1 MNAYSN
7 DLANIL
13 NGKAIAQSRK
23 YYHTSC
29 GTPHLFLAMFGFLAM
44 NKDTEEYGE
53 TYKKLRE
60 VLNKYGVT
68 GQVFEASFLQFYP
81 KGDPEELGA
90 QYNIKPDEEYR
101 IVVQNLNRNAVK
113 CRRSMEVQ
121 DLIFELFSDRSYNI
135 YTIFEDIIKDSGKVQ
150 EMYGEIQKAFM
161 AAPILEISE
170 LEELDEVTNVNKYV
184 AKNPI
189 TTINAEETI
198 KKIEMCLSGRSIKNC
213 VLTGPAGTGKTT
225 YVYELAQRINRG
237 DVPESFRGKV
247 IYELNS
253 ANMVAGTKYRGEFEQ
268 KLKNIVMIF
277 KEHPEAILFVDEMH
291 TLLGL
296 GGAEGAAGA
305 GDLLKPYITR
315 GELQIIGAT
324 TDEEYTKNLLPDKA
338 FISRFHEIKINEPT
352 REETKQILIGL
363 LPVETKFF
371 NKEIQMELLD
381 KVIDM
386 SMKYTLEQAN
396 PRKAIN
402 MLELACAYCKVF
414 EDNKQIVN
422 VDDVIESVRL
432 RYNIYISK
440 DKMADTKRELFKE
453 LLGQDDALN
462 QVLRNLEMVERGI
475 TDIERPALS
484 MLLCGP
490 TG

>member
-1 MNAYSN
+1 
-7 DLANIL
+7 
-13 NGKAIAQSRK
+13 
-23 YYHTSC
+23 
-29 GTPHLFLAMFGFLAM
+29 
-44 NKDTEEYGE
+44 
-53 TYKKLRE
+53 
-60 VLNKYGVT
+60 
-68 GQVFEASFLQFYP
+68 
-81 KGDPEELGA
+81 
-90 QYNIKPDEEYR
+90 
-101 IVVQNLNRNAVK
+101 
-113 CRRSMEVQ
+113 
-121 DLIFELFSDRSYNI
+121 
-135 YTIFEDIIKDSGKVQ
+135 
-150 EMYGEIQKAFM
+150 
-161 AAPILEISE
+161 
-170 LEELDEVTNVNKYV
+170 
-184 AKNPI
+184 
-189 TTINAEETI
+189 
-198 KKIEMCLSGRSIKNC
+198 
-213 VLTGPAGTGKTT
+213 
-225 YVYELAQRINRG
+225 
-237 DVPESFRGKV
+237 
-247 IYELNS
+247 
-253 ANMVAGTKYRGEFEQ
+253 
-268 KLKNIVMIF
+268 MIF

>member
-150 EMYGEIQKAFM
+150 EMYSEIQKAFM

-253 ANMVAGTKYRGEFEQ
+253 ANMVAGTK
-268 KLKNIVMIF
+268 
-277 KEHPEAILFVDEMH
+277 
-291 TLLGL
+291 
-296 GGAEGAAGA
+296 
-305 GDLLKPYITR
+305 
-315 GELQIIGAT
+315 
-324 TDEEYTKNLLPDKA
+324 
-338 FISRFHEIKINEPT
+338 
-352 REETKQILIGL
+352 
-363 LPVETKFF
+363 
-371 NKEIQMELLD
+371 
-381 KVIDM
+381 
-386 SMKYTLEQAN
+386 
-396 PRKAIN
+396 
-402 MLELACAYCKVF
+402 
-414 EDNKQIVN
+414 
-422 VDDVIESVRL
+422 
-432 RYNIYISK
+432 
-440 DKMADTKRELFKE
+440 
-453 LLGQDDALN
+453 
-462 QVLRNLEMVERGI
+462 
-475 TDIERPALS
+475 
-484 MLLCGP
+484 
-490 TG
+490 